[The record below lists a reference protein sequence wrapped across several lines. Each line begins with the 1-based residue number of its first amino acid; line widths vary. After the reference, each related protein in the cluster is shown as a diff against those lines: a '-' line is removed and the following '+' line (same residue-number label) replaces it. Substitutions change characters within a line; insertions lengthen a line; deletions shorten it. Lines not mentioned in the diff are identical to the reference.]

1 MKVIKDCITGIDGES
16 FDVGRVLLASGAV
29 TFLALSIYHVWHN
42 KTFDPMGFGAGFGGI
57 LAGGGAGIGM
67 KSKTEPKGD

>member
-16 FDVGRVLLASGAV
+16 FDVGRVLLASGV
-29 TFLALSIYHVWHN
+29 IVFLGLSIYHHE
-42 KTFDPMGFGAGFGGI
+42 KFDPMDFGAGLGGI
-57 LAGGGAGIGM
+57 LVGGGAGIGM

>member
-16 FDVGRVLLASGAV
+16 FDVGRVLLASGAIV
-29 TFLALSIYHVWHN
+29 FLALSIYNHD
-42 KTFDPMGFGAGFGGI
+42 KFDPMNFGAGFGGI